1 MVRVNEQET
10 VRADDI
16 PAEASIGKGSVLV
29 VDDDVAVADL
39 LRRWLRRAGFEV
51 TVADDGG
58 AACET
63 LAGRSFDAIVSD
75 IQMPG
80 LDGLQLLRGVR
91 EWDLDVPVIM
101 MTGAPSVD
109 TAMHALEYGAFRYV
123 AKPFDPKEL
132 VSVVNSAVR
141 LKRLAQTKRQAL
153 ELLGADT
160 KLVGDRAGLDM
171 ALDRA
176 LESLWMAYQPIV
188 SPLEQKT
195 FGYEALLR
203 SREPV
208 LPHPGAVLEAAERL
222 DRVHD
227 VGRAVRGRVADTIS
241 QTHGPSTFFVN
252 LHARDLLDE
261 SLLSPSSPLS
271 RVASRVVLEIT
282 ERASLDG
289 VSDVRSRIKA
299 LRDLGFR
306 LAVDDLGAGYAGLSS
321 FANIEPEVV
330 KIDMSLVRGVDS
342 SAVKRQ
348 IVEKLSALARE
359 LGIIV
364 VAEGVESASERDALR
379 SIGCDLLQGYLFA
392 KPAFPFP
399 DVSW

>member
-1 MVRVNEQET
+1 
-10 VRADDI
+10 
-16 PAEASIGKGSVLV
+16 
-29 VDDDVAVADL
+29 
-39 LRRWLRRAGFEV
+39 
-51 TVADDGG
+51 
-58 AACET
+58 
-63 LAGRSFDAIVSD
+63 
-75 IQMPG
+75 
-80 LDGLQLLRGVR
+80 
-91 EWDLDVPVIM
+91 
-101 MTGAPSVD
+101 
-109 TAMHALEYGAFRYV
+109 
-123 AKPFDPKEL
+123 
-132 VSVVNSAVR
+132 
-141 LKRLAQTKRQAL
+141 
-153 ELLGADT
+153 
-160 KLVGDRAGLDM
+160 M
-171 ALDRA
+171 ALDRT
-176 LESLWMAYQPIV
+176 LESLWIAYQPIV

-241 QTHGPSTFFVN
+241 QTDGPSAFFVN

-359 LGIIV
+359 LGIMV
-364 VAEGVESASERDALR
+364 VAEGVESASERDALG

-399 DVSW
+399 EVSW